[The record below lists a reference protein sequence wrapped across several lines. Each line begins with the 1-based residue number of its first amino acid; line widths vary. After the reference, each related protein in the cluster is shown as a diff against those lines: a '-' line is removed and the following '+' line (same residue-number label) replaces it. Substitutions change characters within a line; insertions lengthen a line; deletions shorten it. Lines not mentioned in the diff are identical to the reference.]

1 MALKGELMAS
11 GMSAAE
17 ANKLGLDTFTAV
29 TQAGSNQATA
39 LALTSNC
46 VNVTAGTGGVI
57 ITQSH
62 AMHAIANN
70 SGANCIVY
78 PPVGGTINGGTLNA
92 GFTLSNGKTLLVF
105 TAGTNY
111 LANMSA

>member
-1 MALKGELMAS
+1 MALKGELMAA
-11 GMSAAE
+11 GMPAGQ

-29 TQAGSNQATA
+29 TQTGSNQATA
-39 LALTSNC
+39 LTLTSNC
-46 VNVTAGTGGVI
+46 INVTAGTGGVI
-57 ITQSH
+57 MSQTH

-92 GFTLSNGKTLLVF
+92 GFTLTTGKTLLVF

>member
-1 MALKGELMAS
+1 MALKGELMAG
-11 GMSAAE
+11 GMPAAQ
-17 ANKLGLDTFTAV
+17 AGRLGLDTLATV
-29 TQAGSNQATA
+29 TQAGNSQATA
-39 LALTSNC
+39 LSLTSNC

-62 AMHAIANN
+62 AMHCIANN

-92 GFTLSNGKTLLVF
+92 GFTLTTGKTLIVF

-111 LANMSA
+111 IANMSA